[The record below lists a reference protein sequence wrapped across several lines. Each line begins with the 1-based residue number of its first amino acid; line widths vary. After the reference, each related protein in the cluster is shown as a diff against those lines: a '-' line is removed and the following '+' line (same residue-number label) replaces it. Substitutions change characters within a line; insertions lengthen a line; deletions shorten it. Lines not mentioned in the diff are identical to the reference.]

1 MRSTHVSVRLS
12 HGAWTRYSAQ
22 AEAHDLALGTYLRRR
37 LEQRDEFL
45 ESELALRSNANRP
58 AASETTA
65 GPKCSVPVGL
75 LVEMLFILRQIANP
89 QKSAIAYSE
98 VKRLGLET
106 WEAPK

>member
-37 LEQRDEFL
+37 LEQQDEFL
-45 ESELALRSNANRP
+45 ESELALRSKVSTP
-58 AASETTA
+58 DPPETAA
-65 GPKCSVPVGL
+65 GPKCPVPIGL
-75 LVEMLFILRQIANP
+75 LVEMLFMLRQIVSP
-89 QKSAIAYSE
+89 QNSRMAYSE